1 LPSHEDPRYL
11 LSWWGL
17 EKVERVV
24 RSPGRPIDKARAQK
38 LLGELWSSLKR
49 LRWSGLPSDMAS
61 EMAREL
67 EPKAAELKKILGLS
81 MNEKELVRAQA
92 NWALAYLQSLYHLL
106 KLGEEVSPGEAVYVF
121 SGRVTEVRDHPN
133 ADKLKVTRVNLGRAA
148 ITVVTNIQEVKE
160 GEVRAVALLPP
171 ADLRGVISW
180 GMFCSEPLDL
190 PEGKP
195 FPPYDKG
202 AVGAQVEQLVR
213 EALKIKK

>member
-1 LPSHEDPRYL
+1 MPSHEDPRYL
-11 LSWWGL
+11 LAWWGL

-24 RSPGRPIDKARAQK
+24 RNPGRPIDKAKAQK
-38 LLGELWSSLKR
+38 LLDELWSSLKR

-61 EMAREL
+61 EMAKEL
-67 EPKAAELKKILGLS
+67 VPKAAELKSVLGLTP
-81 MNEKELVRAQA
+81 NEKDLVKAQA
-92 NWALAYLQSLYHLL
+92 VWALGYLQSLPSLL
-106 KLGEEVSPGEAVYVF
+106 KLSEEASPGEAVFVF
-121 SGRVTEVRDHPN
+121 SGRVTEVNDHPN
-133 ADKLKVTRVNLGRAA
+133 ADKLKVARVSLGRAA

-202 AVGAQVEQLVR
+202 AVGAQVEMIMKEAVR
-213 EALKIKK
+213 IRK